1 MFGILKSIVWI
12 ILFLA
17 AAYFAMG
24 YFGYQINLDYFAET
38 KEDCQQRL
46 RDCSESL
53 IHKGI
58 DNVECDFVCVD
69 PKLIIEKN

>member
-1 MFGILKSIVWI
+1 MFGILKSIIWI

-17 AAYFAMG
+17 AAYFVMG
-24 YFGYQINLDYFAET
+24 YFGYQVNSDYFRESRA
-38 KEDCQQRL
+38 DCQQRL
-46 RDCSESL
+46 KDCSESL

>member
-1 MFGILKSIVWI
+1 MFGVLKSIVWI
-12 ILFLA
+12 ISFLA
-17 AAYFAMG
+17 AAYFVMG
-24 YFGYQINLDYFAET
+24 YFGYRVNSDYFTES
-38 KEDCQQRL
+38 KEGCQQRL
-46 RDCSESL
+46 KDCSESL